1 VCCESLAP
9 ATRCLA
15 LRLVEHE
22 LSKIRGAHLLTTHGS
37 GYVGGLGRI
46 HGGRIRGLGR
56 IHGGRVG
63 GLGCIHG
70 GRVGGLGRIRG
81 RRIGRLGR
89 IRGRRVGRLCI
100 IFPSPS
106 PSPSPIPSAILVL
119 VLSKKMLNSGTLDR
133 TPFATALPIA
143 LKNPPAVILVI
154 FHIFIGVRNN
164 PLELYQT
171 HPFLP
176 PPTPLF
182 WPLEQQ
188 ALFRAF

>member
-1 VCCESLAP
+1 MCCESLAP

-46 HGGRIRGLGR
+46 HGGRIHGGRIRGLGR

-63 GLGCIHG
+63 GLGCIR
-70 GRVGGLGRIRG
+70 GRRIGRLGRIRG

-106 PSPSPIPSAILVL
+106 PSPSPSPIPSAILVL
-119 VLSKKMLNSGTLDR
+119 VLSKKILNSGHTRPNTIRHSL
-133 TPFATALPIA
+133 T
-143 LKNPPAVILVI
+143 
-154 FHIFIGVRNN
+154 HS
-164 PLELYQT
+164 LEKSASSHSSYI
-171 HPFLP
+171 PYFY
-176 PPTPLF
+176 
-182 WPLEQQ
+182 W
-188 ALFRAF
+188 RAK

>member
-63 GLGCIHG
+63 GLGCI
-70 GRVGGLGRIRG
+70 RG

-100 IFPSPS
+100 IFPSLS
-106 PSPSPIPSAILVL
+106 PSAILVL
-119 VLSKKMLNSGTLDR
+119 VLSKKILNSGHTRPNTIRHSL
-133 TPFATALPIA
+133 TYS
-143 LKNPPAVILVI
+143 
-154 FHIFIGVRNN
+154 
-164 PLELYQT
+164 LEKSASSHSSYI
-171 HPFLP
+171 PYFY
-176 PPTPLF
+176 
-182 WPLEQQ
+182 W
-188 ALFRAF
+188 RAK